1 MPLIVASDPPRK
13 ENSSSSGK
21 GNTRTPLRPVLASIT
36 PGTSPSLSVKRTP
49 LGEKKV
55 TPPSTKTTDSDANV
69 EEAKPRFP
77 SATIEMDSIG
87 NAMAARLVI
96 CLLGH
101 VLFLKSQVPF
111 PVAQLM
117 KMSSRR
123 TNERPNKKMDALLS
137 SFDVL
142 STHLGSTF
150 SALTLALSPCHS
162 NSDQTSHKS
171 RLVKT
176 HVAIV
181 LGPSA
186 TSMSAARA
194 RVVLELDG
202 LRVAFR
208 RTSVPTL
215 NTPKG
220 NANNERLKENAQPHI
235 SRVRETLGRP
245 QASLIE
251 RRGLRVISHCSP
263 MEDKSD
269 ASSENDD
276 HDPSENPS
284 VVEFP
289 PDSDSESDSESSSDD
304 DSDEEVDSSEDDEA
318 LVAPM
323 QTEADINA
331 AERNLSRTLAIANAD
346 PELGMA
352 AETRPTQIH
361 ILIRAP
367 RRFSHPAWIPGQ
379 NLTRDMDPLLREFEE
394 PVVSM
399 PSVGEDKAALND
411 ITNSPT
417 QSDKLPPKP
426 TKPDVKRKR
435 LGGIKTD
442 YVRVR
447 SRGAAESLDS
457 ARAAEA
463 DKTCSASQPDTSKA
477 TAEATDRLSDEDTE
491 NEEGNEMIWW
501 SWDGKL
507 EGFTEI

>member
-13 ENSSSSGK
+13 ENPSSNGK
-21 GNTRTPLRPVLASIT
+21 GNARTPLRPVLASIT

-55 TPPSTKTTDSDANV
+55 MPPSTKMKDSEADVEDAR
-69 EEAKPRFP
+69 PRFP
-77 SATIEMDSIG
+77 SATIEIDSIG

-101 VLFLKSQVPF
+101 VLFLKSQAPF
-111 PVAQLM
+111 PVAQLV

-123 TNERPNKKMDALLS
+123 TNARPNKKMDALLS

-150 SALTLALSPCHS
+150 NALALALSPCHS
-162 NSDQTSHKS
+162 TSNQTSHKS
-171 RLVKT
+171 RLAKT

-194 RVVLELDG
+194 RVVLEIDG
-202 LRVAFR
+202 LRVVLR
-208 RTSVPTL
+208 RTSVPTS
-215 NTPKG
+215 
-220 NANNERLKENAQPHI
+220 NATMSPVINENLKENAQTHI
-235 SRVRETLGRP
+235 SRFKETFGRP
-245 QASLIE
+245 PVSLTE

-269 ASSENDD
+269 ASSESID
-276 HDPSENPS
+276 HDPSI
-284 VVEFP
+284 VEFP
-289 PDSDSESDSESSSDD
+289 PDSDSESDSDPSSDD
-304 DSDEEVDSSEDDEA
+304 DSDEEVDSSEEDEGS
-318 LVAPM
+318 VAPM
-323 QTEADINA
+323 QTEADFNA
-331 AERNLSRTLAIANAD
+331 AERNLSRALAIANAD

-367 RRFSHPAWIPGQ
+367 RRFSHPAWIPRQ
-379 NLTRDMDPLLREFEE
+379 NLARDMDPLLREFEE
-394 PVVSM
+394 PVV
-399 PSVGEDKAALND
+399 PTFNIGEDKAALND

-417 QSDKLPPKP
+417 QSDRLPPKP
-426 TKPDVKRKR
+426 TKPDVKRKGP
-435 LGGIKTD
+435 GGIKTD

-457 ARAAEA
+457 ARADGA
-463 DKTCSASQPDTSKA
+463 DKTCSASEPGTSKITDE
-477 TAEATDRLSDEDTE
+477 TAGRHEDAE